1 MSIIASI
8 FRSGRLRQ
16 FVFTTLRAGT
26 VLICLL
32 VAADRTVVGD
42 EVTEKEEH
50 FEKSVRPLL
59 VQKCYK
65 CHSGNNRKGGLRLDS
80 LQAALKGGESGPAVI
95 ISKPEDSLLL
105 QAVRQENGLEMP
117 PEGKLDQ
124 SQM

>member
-1 MSIIASI
+1 MSIIASL
-8 FRSGRLRQ
+8 FRSGRLRK

-42 EVTEKEEH
+42 EVTEKEDH

-65 CHSGNNRKGGLRLDS
+65 CHSGWAHRLTDVHGNVV
-80 LQAALKGGESGPAVI
+80 KEIV
-95 ISKPEDSLLL
+95 DT
-105 QAVRQENGLEMP
+105 
-117 PEGKLDQ
+117 
-124 SQM
+124 